1 MSRSKILPA
10 SLVVLSVSALVNL
23 NASVA
28 ESGAD
33 NCLGKPGAAGPRG
46 SHWHYRVNR
55 SDQRHC
61 WFLTYERLKARS
73 HTHAAA
79 SVRAAASPAAE
90 RDGSAEAAAAIATPI
105 RPRSVQTISVPAS
118 AASEP
123 AEAATGANEPAEM
136 ATVRPSVA
144 EDEAGALFS
153 ARWPNSSKFWD
164 FDERAFTAIPSSY
177 AERYSAA
184 NTDEQT
190 PLVWPVAE
198 GTRPRAALD
207 VVCEAASRSSLQI
220 AALLVALLA
229 IAFGAFK
236 LAFGFR
242 QSHPVDPRPMP
253 DEPPVQRQVDKEVGH
268 RNSAPRVRPDR
279 HGLRPIT
286 PTDPASDLKKSLAE
300 LMADLR
306 RARASLYSPRSF
318 APGKLAAIRQKSR
331 TARDLLPTID
341 GWGEARAAVSAP
353 VEKMPTWSALSLRAH
368 VLSDLPE
375 TTLPAGPSLVP
386 A

>member
-1 MSRSKILPA
+1 
-10 SLVVLSVSALVNL
+10 
-23 NASVA
+23 
-28 ESGAD
+28 
-33 NCLGKPGAAGPRG
+33 
-46 SHWHYRVNR
+46 
-55 SDQRHC
+55 
-61 WFLTYERLKARS
+61 
-73 HTHAAA
+73 
-79 SVRAAASPAAE
+79 
-90 RDGSAEAAAAIATPI
+90 
-105 RPRSVQTISVPAS
+105 VPAS
-118 AASEP
+118 AASESAETATAANAP
-123 AEAATGANEPAEM
+123 AETAT
-136 ATVRPSVA
+136 ATARPSVA
-144 EDEAGALFS
+144 EDDAGALFS

-184 NTDEQT
+184 NTDDQM
-190 PLVWPVAE
+190 PQVWPVAE
-198 GTRPRAALD
+198 VARPRAALD

-229 IAFGAFK
+229 IAFGTFK

-242 QSHPVDPRPMP
+242 QSHPVDPHPTP
-253 DEPPVQRQVDKEVGH
+253 AEPPVQRQVDQELGD

-279 HGLRPIT
+279 HRLRPIT

-318 APGKLAAIRQKSR
+318 APRTLSAIRQRSR
-331 TARDLLPTID
+331 TARDLLPPID

-353 VEKMPTWSALSLRAH
+353 VEKTPTWSAPTWSAQSRRAH

>member
-1 MSRSKILPA
+1 MPRSKILSA
-10 SLVVLSVSALVNL
+10 SLVVLSVSAVVNL

-33 NCLGKPGAAGPRG
+33 DCRGKPGAAGPRG
-46 SHWHYRVNR
+46 THWHYRVNR

-61 WFLTYERLKARS
+61 WFLTYERLKVHSR
-73 HTHAAA
+73 THAAA
-79 SVRAAASPAAE
+79 SVRASPIPAAE
-90 RDGSAEAAAAIATPI
+90 HDGFAEAAAATATPI
-105 RPRSVQTISVPAS
+105 RPPSVQTISVPAS

-123 AEAATGANEPAEM
+123 ADAVTATA
-136 ATVRPSVA
+136 RPSVA

-164 FDERAFTAIPSSY
+164 FEERVFTAVPNSY

-184 NTDEQT
+184 NTDDQM

-198 GTRPRAALD
+198 VTRPQTALD
-207 VVCEAASRSSLQI
+207 VVCESASRSSLQI

-242 QSHPVDPRPMP
+242 QSHPVDPPPMP
-253 DEPPVQRQVDKEVGH
+253 DEPPVQRHFDKASVN
-268 RNSAPRVRPDR
+268 RNSTPNVRQDR
-279 HGLRPIT
+279 HSLRPIT

-318 APGKLAAIRQKSR
+318 APRTLGAIQQKSR
-331 TARDLLPTID
+331 TASDLLPPID
-341 GWGEARAAVSAP
+341 GWGEARAAAVAAP
-353 VEKMPTWSALSLRAH
+353 VEKAPTWSALSRRAH

>member
-1 MSRSKILPA
+1 
-10 SLVVLSVSALVNL
+10 
-23 NASVA
+23 
-28 ESGAD
+28 
-33 NCLGKPGAAGPRG
+33 
-46 SHWHYRVNR
+46 
-55 SDQRHC
+55 
-61 WFLTYERLKARS
+61 
-73 HTHAAA
+73 
-79 SVRAAASPAAE
+79 
-90 RDGSAEAAAAIATPI
+90 
-105 RPRSVQTISVPAS
+105 VPAS

-236 LAFGFR
+236 LALSLR

-331 TARDLLPTID
+331 TARDLLPPID
-341 GWGEARAAVSAP
+341 GWGEARAAVSTP
-353 VEKMPTWSALSLRAH
+353 VEKMPTWSALSPRAH

>member
-23 NASVA
+23 NSSVA

-33 NCLGKPGAAGPRG
+33 NCMGKPGAAGPRG

-61 WFLTYERLKARS
+61 WFLTYEGLKVRS
-73 HTHAAA
+73 RTHAAA
-79 SVRAAASPAAE
+79 SVRAASSPAME
-90 RDGSAEAAAAIATPI
+90 RDGPAEAAAATATPI
-105 RPRSVQTISVPAS
+105 RPRSVQTVSLPAP
-118 AASEP
+118 AVSEP
-123 AEAATGANEPAEM
+123 AETAT
-136 ATVRPSVA
+136 ATARPSVA
-144 EDEAGALFS
+144 EDDAGALFS

-184 NTDEQT
+184 NTDEQM

-198 GTRPRAALD
+198 VTPTRAALD
-207 VVCEAASRSSLQI
+207 VVCQAASRSSLQI

-253 DEPPVQRQVDKEVGH
+253 DEAPVQRQVDPVQQQVDKELGH
-268 RNSAPRVRPDR
+268 RNLAPRVRPDR

-318 APGKLAAIRQKSR
+318 VPGKLGAIRQKSR
-331 TARDLLPTID
+331 TARDLLPPID
-341 GWGEARAAVSAP
+341 GWGEARAPVSAP
-353 VEKMPTWSALSLRAH
+353 VEKMPTWSALSPRAH

>member
-23 NASVA
+23 NSSVA

-61 WFLTYERLKARS
+61 WFLTYEGLKVRS
-73 HTHAAA
+73 RTHAAA
-79 SVRAAASPAAE
+79 SVRAASSPAAE
-90 RDGSAEAAAAIATPI
+90 RDGPAEVAPATATPI
-105 RPRSVQTISVPAS
+105 RPRPVQTVSVPAS

-123 AEAATGANEPAEM
+123 AETATATPRPA
-136 ATVRPSVA
+136 VA
-144 EDEAGALFS
+144 EDNAGALFS
-153 ARWPNSSKFWD
+153 ARWPSSSKFWD

-184 NTDEQT
+184 NTDEQM

-198 GTRPRAALD
+198 VTPTRAALD

-229 IAFGAFK
+229 IGFGAFK
-236 LAFGFR
+236 LAFGLR
-242 QSHPVDPRPMP
+242 QSHPVGPRPMP
-253 DEPPVQRQVDKEVGH
+253 DEPPVQQQVDKELGH
-268 RNSAPRVRPDR
+268 RNSAPGIRPDR

-318 APGKLAAIRQKSR
+318 APGKLGAIRQKSR
-331 TARDLLPTID
+331 TARDLLPPID
-341 GWGEARAAVSAP
+341 GWGEARAAVSTP
-353 VEKMPTWSALSLRAH
+353 VEKMPTWSALSPRAH